1 MTDQQ
6 DFCFWAQMRSAATSA
21 LRLAIRFKS
30 DMPQTPPQ
38 RPSLP
43 PIQTIRVLPRRRSG
57 LRIFLKIGSNAL
69 LASNDPMILT
79 RKTFS

>member
-30 DMPQTPPQ
+30 DIPETPPKDRVWPSS
-38 RPSLP
+38 RPSEFYRVARGRAYFSKSGP
-43 PIQTIRVLPRRRSG
+43 MPCSPAMIQ
-57 LRIFLKIGSNAL
+57 
-69 LASNDPMILT
+69 
-79 RKTFS
+79 